1 VASEIERGGGRD
13 GRLERERERA
23 NGDEWRQVASE
34 LADLAL
40 FGIVRYGKHEHRT
53 GWNSIE
59 QHKTA
64 CNSMEEHATA

>member
-1 VASEIERGGGRD
+1 
-13 GRLERERERA
+13 
-23 NGDEWRQVASE
+23 VASE